1 MFILLAPSEDK
12 RKGGNQLFHPSSL
25 LFGLE
30 NNRDEILNGYN
41 RVISEQNQK
50 QLEELFGIK
59 DSLKYN
65 RFLEPLENGLCMKA
79 IERYDG
85 VAYGYLNYLTLTIE
99 AQCYLDDKVI
109 IFSNLFGPIRAYDQ
123 IPDYKFKQ
131 GISLGNLFPEKFY
144 KKYFS
149 DSMDKMIG
157 DGEVLDLRAGFYD
170 KFYLPHN
177 KYTTVKFLKEGK
189 VVSHWAKAYRGVVLR
204 ECALHHIESLEMVE
218 KHPFIGLELVDK
230 VCMKN
235 KSELI
240 FSIL

>member
-1 MFILLAPSEDK
+1 MFILFAPSEDK
-12 RKGGNQLFHPSSL
+12 REGGKQLFHPSSL

-30 NNRDEILNGYN
+30 NSRDEILDGYSK
-41 RVISEQNQK
+41 VISEQNPK
-50 QLEELFGIK
+50 QLQELFGIK
-59 DSLKYN
+59 DPVKYN
-65 RFLEPLENGLCMKA
+65 RFLEPLDNGRCLKA

-85 VAYGYLNYLTLTIE
+85 VAYEYLSYLTLSAE
-99 AQCYLDDKVI
+99 GQGYLDDRVI
-109 IFSNLFGPIRAYDQ
+109 IFSNLFGPIKAYDQ

-131 GISLGNLFPEKFY
+131 GASLENLLPEKFY

-149 DSMDKMIG
+149 DPMDKIIG
-157 DGEVLDLRAGFYD
+157 NDEVLDLRAGFYD
-170 KFYLPHN
+170 KFYLPQY

-189 VVSHWAKAYRGVVLR
+189 VVSHWAKAYRGIVLR

-218 KHPFIGLELVDK
+218 KHLFVGLELIDK
-230 VCMKN
+230 VCVKN